1 MRHLFLALITAMG
14 LTACPAASH
23 AVDRTCGDQNC
34 TTCADHTACHS
45 CAPACKSSWGE
56 AKTNDPKYTLKCEP
70 ACARAAECFCTGPA
84 ECRCSPPCG
93 SIYTKKKLYKQPG
106 EEKVEK
112 VPKYEVKMVPAE
124 PCDCARCS
132 GVCWWNPLSV
142 LHYLVGH

>member
-1 MRHLFLALITAMG
+1 MRYPWFTFLAIVG
-14 LTACPAASH
+14 LAACAANSN
-23 AVDRTCGDQNC
+23 AADCACGGPTWRDC
-34 TTCADHTACHS
+34 TEQAACRP
-45 CAPACKSSWGE
+45 CEPACKSSWGE
-56 AKTNDPKYTLKCEP
+56 AKTNDPKYTLTCEP
-70 ACARAAECFCTGPA
+70 ACARAAECFCTGPT

-106 EEKVEK
+106 EEKVAK

-142 LHYLVGH
+142 LHYLVGR

>member
-1 MRHLFLALITAMG
+1 MRQLCFTLLAIMG
-14 LTACPAASH
+14 LATCLVTSNAA
-23 AVDRTCGDQNC
+23 DCCCEQPTCTDC
-34 TTCADHTACHS
+34 TPCS
-45 CAPACKSSWGE
+45 EGVPACKSSWDE
-56 AKTNDPKYTLKCEP
+56 LKTTKTKYSMKCSP

-93 SIYTKKKLYKQPG
+93 RVYTKKKLYKEPG
-106 EEKVEK
+106 KETVEK

-142 LHYLVGH
+142 FHYLVGH

>member
-1 MRHLFLALITAMG
+1 MRQLCLTLLAIAG
-14 LTACPAASH
+14 LAACAGISSAA
-23 AVDRTCGDQNC
+23 DCDCGRPNRANC
-34 TTCADHTACHS
+34 TNDTASLS
-45 CAPACKSSWGE
+45 CEPSCKSSWDE
-56 AKTNDPKYTLKCEP
+56 KKTTKTKYTIACEP

-93 SIYTKKKLYKQPG
+93 RIYTKKKLYKQPG

-124 PCDCARCS
+124 PCDCARCE

-142 LHYLVGH
+142 LHYLVAH